1 MNNNKDKILK
11 FNFIKQ
17 IILFDA
23 GIFLLALFVSLLLG
37 FSIWVIL
44 SLLGLTIGG
53 IGAFLSGPGGLNY
66 DPNSRIGLLNEYQ
79 SKLVDDFN
87 ARIAPHYGFE
97 NAMMFSG
104 MVAFIFSIPFLW
116 VIMFSN

>member
-1 MNNNKDKILK
+1 MNNNKDRILK

-53 IGAFLSGPGGLNY
+53 IGAFFSGPGGLTN
-66 DPNSRIGLLNEYQ
+66 DPYSIDVYHPNEFQ
-79 SKLVDDFN
+79 SKLVDHFN
-87 ARIAPHYGFE
+87 AHIASRYGFE
-97 NAMMFSG
+97 NAIMYSG
-104 MVAFIFSIPFLW
+104 VVALIFSIPFLW
-116 VIMFSN
+116 